1 MYQPSGRN
9 QPLSVRYC
17 PQVVTLLGWVM
28 AGMASASNAI
38 AGWEVDALV
47 RRQVGSAHA
56 AAAAS
61 LASLGKVRGGCR
73 DGNGV

>member
-1 MYQPSGRN
+1 
-9 QPLSVRYC
+9 
-17 PQVVTLLGWVM
+17 
-28 AGMASASNAI
+28 MASASNAI